1 MDDGS
6 VVLVQ
11 TREADEEDRVKVFGL
26 RWEIRV
32 SMEGLQSVFLREG
45 GVATLIRVHL
55 ANNCVFEILVLVIV
69 VQVLGTIMGYLDHQG
84 NPKP

>member
-11 TREADEEDRVKVFGL
+11 TREADEEDWVKAFGF

-32 SMEGLQSVFLREG
+32 SMEGLQSVFLGEG
-45 GVATLIRVHL
+45 GVATLRVHF
-55 ANNCVFEILVLVIV
+55 ASNCVFEVLVLVV
-69 VQVLGTIMGYLDHQG
+69 VVRVLDTIIGYLDHQG
-84 NPKP
+84 NLKP